1 MLLVLVWIFDGS
13 VFLLKKELHAR
24 RQVTMAMHWENNKA
38 AVAIT
43 KCRPVPSAK
52 IYRELQFNIQ

>member
-43 KCRPVPSAK
+43 S
-52 IYRELQFNIQ
+52 L